1 MNLVKL
7 GTLMVMA
14 LGLSACGAQP
24 GDRAATGAIV
34 GAGTGGLIGLAFGGV
49 GVGAGA
55 FVGAAIGAGTGAL
68 TNDKQINLPPGKPVW
83 R

>member
-1 MNLVKL
+1 MAKL
-7 GTLMVMA
+7 RSGIVAALA
-14 LGLSACGAQP
+14 LGLSACGTQP

-68 TNDKQINLPPGKPVW
+68 TNDKQINFPPGKPVW